1 MSTSMTLAGGSMM
14 PGAKKQGDDHGEFL
28 WGWMSGPFL
37 GQTVLRLQPQD
48 TGGQRDMRRDL
59 ADLNRRFAT
68 RSTVHD
74 QKKNAVALSRPARV
88 MGGTAI
94 GTPCRLGIPGLN
106 GREFLP
112 KGHLLRLMIAL
123 SVL

>member
-1 MSTSMTLAGGSMM
+1 
-14 PGAKKQGDDHGEFL
+14 
-28 WGWMSGPFL
+28 MSGPFL

-59 ADLNRRFAT
+59 ADLNRRFTT

-88 MGGTAI
+88 MGGTAV
-94 GTPCRLGIPGLN
+94 GAPCRLEIPGLN
-106 GREFLP
+106 GKEFLP
-112 KGHLLRLMIAL
+112 KGHLLRLMITL